1 MNTPMAMGGSGRLET
16 VTNPRDGEN
25 RPAIL
30 LVGASVRWAAQ
41 SLRRGLPNSRII
53 GLDWFGDFDTRM
65 VCDQFHRFEMVK
77 EPQGNLSG
85 QIDSVA
91 KMYDARVIR
100 VGGLQVAGVGNPWQ
114 EWSQLQSIIREL
126 TAESDC
132 GKFPVTF
139 PITYQCSAGQCCLAG
154 ATGDGMPSAE
164 LDAGNTGRSDRWL
177 WKQTNSTGGMG
188 IRRVSSANDSVSEP
202 DDGWLQQRVHGR
214 SYGLVA
220 IAGANQ
226 TRVLGMTLGMHRR
239 SGDRPFIHSGSRGPV
254 FAFGDS
260 GSVDVPWRSLQALC
274 ERVAQQFSLRGLFNL
289 DFIRDAM
296 GRWWLLELNAR
307 PSASCEV
314 IERWATE
321 VGKLDPGHSL
331 MRMHLDAFDG
341 RDQMDLMDCQSNHDP
356 LPLAK
361 NSAQWIKRIVF
372 ANRDVS
378 VDVEQIQRQLRAESI
393 AVDLADLPSSSPTF
407 VAAEEPI
414 LTLLIRFDDRE
425 RKMAATQLRRAI
437 RIVKGA
443 R

>member
-1 MNTPMAMGGSGRLET
+1 
-16 VTNPRDGEN
+16 
-25 RPAIL
+25 
-30 LVGASVRWAAQ
+30 
-41 SLRRGLPNSRII
+41 
-53 GLDWFGDFDTRM
+53 
-65 VCDQFHRFEMVK
+65 
-77 EPQGNLSG
+77 
-85 QIDSVA
+85 
-91 KMYDARVIR
+91 
-100 VGGLQVAGVGNPWQ
+100 
-114 EWSQLQSIIREL
+114 
-126 TAESDC
+126 
-132 GKFPVTF
+132 
-139 PITYQCSAGQCCLAG
+139 
-154 ATGDGMPSAE
+154 
-164 LDAGNTGRSDRWL
+164 
-177 WKQTNSTGGMG
+177 
-188 IRRVSSANDSVSEP
+188 
-202 DDGWLQQRVHGR
+202 
-214 SYGLVA
+214 
-220 IAGANQ
+220 
-226 TRVLGMTLGMHRR
+226 TLGMHRR